1 MYTHPNIHK
10 MLQLNIRLPELD
22 KIRVKVASRT
32 SINFSPTRFI
42 TSARTHQTQERLL
55 VNHIRH
61 VNLKY
66 DLLMDSASSQEEKV
80 NVVKF
85 VYSCI
90 GKTYPELAWEASRQ
104 LNERIKLL
112 TGNTYND

>member
-1 MYTHPNIHK
+1 
-10 MLQLNIRLPELD
+10 MLQLHIRLPELE

-32 SINFSPTRFI
+32 SKNFSPTRVI
-42 TSARTHQTQERLL
+42 TSTRTHQTQERLL

-66 DLLMDSASSQEEKV
+66 DLLMDTATSDEEKV

-90 GKTYPELAWEASRQ
+90 GKNYPELAWEASRQ

-112 TGNTYND
+112 TGNYHHG